1 MPTYQYRCRSC
12 DELLEAVQKFT
23 DPALTE
29 CPNCG
34 GDLRKVY
41 NAVGIVFKGSGF
53 YATDSRT
60 KGGKEAAI
68 PAATGESKS
77 TDAKPASTDAKPA
90 TSSTKPASSTG
101 SSSTN

>member
-12 DELLEAVQKFT
+12 DELIEAVQKFT

-34 GDLRKVY
+34 GDLRKVF

-60 KGGKEAAI
+60 KGSKEAAI
-68 PAATGESKS
+68 P
-77 TDAKPASTDAKPA
+77 PASTDTKPAEAKPA
-90 TSSTKPASSTG
+90 AKAEAKPAPAAKPSSTG
-101 SSSTN
+101 TSTAS